1 MPPKPKFSKEEIVAA
16 ALDLVRERGMEGLT
30 ARELGQ
36 RLGSSARPI
45 FTVFSSM
52 EEVQDAVRDAALT
65 RFESYAQR
73 VPHDI
78 PAFMQLGLQMVLFA
92 REEPNLYL
100 LRFLPE
106 NPAEKLRE
114 DLIVRIH
121 ALAAPCKEELK
132 NLYGFSP
139 ESAESL
145 FQHIWIYIFGVGT
158 LSAIGVFKLSDSQFL
173 EMLHRDFSSLIQIIH
188 RAKATSPDAKD
199 KEHAL

>member
-16 ALDLVRERGMEGLT
+16 ALNLVRERGMEGLT

-65 RFESYAQR
+65 RFESYAQK

-92 REEPNLYL
+92 KEEPNLYL

-106 NPAEKLRE
+106 NPVEGLRE
-114 DLIVRIH
+114 DLAARMQ
-121 ALAAPCKEELK
+121 ALANPCKEELQT
-132 NLYGFSP
+132 LYGFSP

-158 LSAIGVFKLSDSQFL
+158 LSAIGVYKLTDSQFL
-173 EMLHRDFSSLIQIIH
+173 EMLHRDFSSLMHIIQS
-188 RAKATSPDAKD
+188 AKAALPESRK
-199 KEHAL
+199 KEHVL